1 MILFVKITTKI
12 SQIVILFSHNG
23 KLPDFFYKLSQYNFS
38 DVLSKFIF
46 ALRISK
52 KMHRLFFSASF
63 GVEVLI
69 ETIVSEF

>member
-1 MILFVKITTKI
+1 MILFVRITTKI
-12 SQIVILFSHNG
+12 SQIVTLFSHNG
-23 KLPDFFYKLSQYNFS
+23 KLPEFFYKLPHYNFS

-52 KMHRLFFSASF
+52 KCIGFFLSASF
-63 GVEVLI
+63 GIEVLI